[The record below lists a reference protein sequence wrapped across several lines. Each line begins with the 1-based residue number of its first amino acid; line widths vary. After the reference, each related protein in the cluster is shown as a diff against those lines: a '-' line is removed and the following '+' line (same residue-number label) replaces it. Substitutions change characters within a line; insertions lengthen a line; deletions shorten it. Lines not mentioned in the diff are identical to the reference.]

1 MLLESSAV
9 FSPCRRYRYVLRRI
23 WDRTTPPAM
32 FVGLN
37 PSTAD
42 EVKDDPTVR
51 RCIGYARRWGFGG
64 LVMTNIFAFRSTDPN
79 ALVELDDPVGPRN
92 DAWLRR
98 LQRRA
103 GVVVAAWGVWGSLG
117 DREGRVMELL
127 DEPWCLGVT
136 KQGSPRHPLYLRS
149 DARRRRY
156 IVKAA
161 AARA

>member
-9 FSPCRRYRYVLRRI
+9 FSTCRRYRYVLRRI
-23 WDRTTPPAM
+23 WDRSTPPAM

-51 RCIGYARRWGFGG
+51 RCIGYAKRWGFGG
-64 LVMTNIFAFRSTDPN
+64 LIMTNIFAFRSTDPN

-98 LQRRA
+98 LQRRPA
-103 GVVVAAWGVWGSLG
+103 WWSRRGACGARWAIASVA
-117 DREGRVMELL
+117 
-127 DEPWCLGVT
+127 
-136 KQGSPRHPLYLRS
+136 
-149 DARRRRY
+149 
-156 IVKAA
+156 
-161 AARA
+161 